1 MIQYFFQK
9 NDRKAIHMNDPQK
22 KIKVVIVD
30 NHALFAEGLA
40 AMFKDS
46 IIDVVGI
53 VDNQR
58 SLISSLRSN
67 SSADIILLDLN
78 LGKEDGFKI
87 IDHLKE
93 KAYPQ
98 KIIILT
104 TYNSHQIITKA
115 KSKKIEGY
123 ALKNITKDD
132 LLRAITTVSEGGEY
146 FDRPINESN
155 RPNTEIVYSDDF
167 QNKYKLTKREYEV
180 FILLAKS
187 YSTKE
192 ISEKLF
198 LSEQTVSTYR
208 KYIKSK
214 LKLKSIAD
222 IVRFAFVNELL

>member
-1 MIQYFFQK
+1 
-9 NDRKAIHMNDPQK
+9 MNHSQK

-30 NHALFAEGLA
+30 NHLLFAEGLA
-40 AMFKDS
+40 AMFEDS
-46 IIDVVGI
+46 RIEVVSI

-58 SLISSLRSN
+58 GLISALRSN
-67 SSADIILLDLN
+67 YDVDLILLDLN
-78 LGKEDGFKI
+78 LGKEDGLKI
-87 IDHLKE
+87 VDNLKAE
-93 KAYPQ
+93 GYPQ

-104 TYNSHQIITKA
+104 SYDSQQIIAKA

-123 ALKNITKDD
+123 VLKNITKNEIIE
-132 LLRAITTVSEGGEY
+132 AITTVSNGGEY
-146 FDRPINESN
+146 FHQPADEWNPSE
-155 RPNTEIVYSDDF
+155 TEIVYSDDF
-167 QNKYKLTKREYEV
+167 LNKYKLTKREYEV

-192 ISEKLF
+192 ISEKLS

>member
-1 MIQYFFQK
+1 
-9 NDRKAIHMNDPQK
+9 MNHSQK

-30 NHALFAEGLA
+30 NHVLFAEGLA
-40 AMFKDS
+40 SMFKDS
-46 IIDVVGI
+46 IIEVVSI

-58 SLISSLRSN
+58 ELISVLRSN
-67 SSADIILLDLN
+67 YDVDLILLDLN
-78 LGKEDGFKI
+78 LGKEDGLKI
-87 IDHLKE
+87 VDNLKAE
-93 KAYPQ
+93 GYPQ

-104 TYNSHQIITKA
+104 SYDSQQIIAKA

-123 ALKNITKDD
+123 VVKNITKNDIIE
-132 LLRAITTVSEGGEY
+132 AITTVCNGGEY
-146 FDRPINESN
+146 FHQPANEWNPSE
-155 RPNTEIVYSDDF
+155 TEIVYSDDF
-167 QNKYKLTKREYEV
+167 LNKYKLTKREYEV

-192 ISEKLF
+192 ISEKLS

>member
-1 MIQYFFQK
+1 
-9 NDRKAIHMNDPQK
+9 MNHPQK

-30 NHALFAEGLA
+30 NHRLFAEGLA
-40 AMFKDS
+40 SMFEDS
-46 IIDVVGI
+46 IIEVVSI

-58 SLISSLRSN
+58 GLISVLRSN
-67 SSADIILLDLN
+67 YDIDLILLDLN
-78 LGKEDGFKI
+78 LGKEDGLKI
-87 IDHLKE
+87 IDNLKVE
-93 KAYPQ
+93 GYSQ

-104 TYNSHQIITKA
+104 SYDSQQIIAKA

-123 ALKNITKDD
+123 VVKNITKNEIIE
-132 LLRAITTVSEGGEY
+132 AITTVNNGGEY
-146 FDRPINESN
+146 FHQLADEWSPSE
-155 RPNTEIVYSDDF
+155 TEIAYSDDF
-167 QNKYKLTKREYEV
+167 LNKYKLTKREYEV

-192 ISEKLF
+192 ISEKLS

>member
-1 MIQYFFQK
+1 MIHYFSK
-9 NDRKAIHMNDPQK
+9 NGLKAIRMNHPQK
-22 KIKVVIVD
+22 KIKVIIVD

-46 IIDVVGI
+46 IIEVVGI

-67 SSADIILLDLN
+67 YTADIILLDLN
-78 LGKEDGFKI
+78 LGNEDGFTI

-93 KAYPQ
+93 KGYPQ

-104 TYNSHQIITKA
+104 TYNSHQIIAKA
-115 KSKKIEGY
+115 KSKNIEGY
-123 ALKNITKDD
+123 VLKNITKDD
-132 LLRAITTVSEGGEY
+132 ILGALTTVSEGGKY
-146 FDRPINESN
+146 FDRSMNESN
-155 RPNTEIVYSDDF
+155 RPDTEIVYSDDF
-167 QNKYKLTKREYEV
+167 LNKYKLTKREYEV

>member
-1 MIQYFFQK
+1 
-9 NDRKAIHMNDPQK
+9 MNHPQK

-30 NHALFAEGLA
+30 NHLLFAEGLA
-40 AMFKDS
+40 SMFEDS
-46 IIDVVGI
+46 IIEVVSI

-58 SLISSLRSN
+58 GLISVLRSN
-67 SSADIILLDLN
+67 HDVDLILLDLN
-78 LGKEDGFKI
+78 LGKEDGLKI
-87 IDHLKE
+87 VDNLKAE
-93 KAYPQ
+93 GYPQ

-104 TYNSHQIITKA
+104 SYESQQIIAKA
-115 KSKKIEGY
+115 RSKKIEGY
-123 ALKNITKDD
+123 VVKNITKNEIIE
-132 LLRAITTVSEGGEY
+132 AITTVSNGGQY
-146 FDRPINESN
+146 FHKPVDEWSPSE
-155 RPNTEIVYSDDF
+155 TEITYSDDF
-167 QNKYKLTKREYEV
+167 LNKYKLTKREYEV

-192 ISEKLF
+192 ISEKLS